1 MAPRLPRHVLLA
13 FATAAAGCHRE
24 AGPPFTPEQ
33 AQKTLRVE
41 DGFTIELVAAEPDV
55 ASPVAMEF
63 DEDGRMFVVEMPGYP
78 LDTRP
83 TGRIRLLE
91 DKDGDG
97 RFERSTV
104 FADGLVLPNS
114 VMRYQKGV
122 LVTAAPDVS
131 YLEDADGDGKAER
144 REKVLTGFA
153 FTNPQHMVNTPV
165 FGLDNWIYLAH
176 EGPAGAV
183 IYQDLFGDPGSAI
196 RFPGK
201 PEVSPVEI
209 GRHAVRFRPDTFELE
224 GRSGSSQF
232 GHAFDEWGRYFTLDN
247 SNHLRHEVIA
257 ARYLRRNPDLPVGD
271 AMQNISDHGS
281 NAKVFAITRRPRF
294 ELLTEPGEFTSACSL
309 TIDLGGVLT
318 PAGERSSFVAEPAQ
332 NLVHRDVWSENG
344 STFTARRAREGAEFL
359 ASTDS
364 WFRPVN
370 MTVGPDGALYVV
382 DYYRQMIEHPE
393 WASTHVHNH
402 AKDMY
407 AGQDRGRIWRITRT
421 GGAKRPAPPHL
432 GSATDEELV
441 AALAHDNRW
450 WRRTAQRLLVERG
463 RGDVAPR
470 LERLFAESPKPL
482 GRLHAL
488 WTLEGLGKLDDSL
501 VLAALDDTEAGVR
514 ENALRLAEPR
524 LARSPALVVKALGMA
539 EDESPKVRFQL
550 LATLGGV
557 DSAASRAAQEELL
570 RRDLEDDWV
579 QVAALTA
586 SPERASL
593 YLKAALVTGSAFI
606 ASETGGRGGFLRR
619 AAGAALARPAS
630 AELDGLLTRVAGTT
644 DAKADWWRAAVASGL
659 SRGAQ
664 ERGGLTVSARGRA
677 TLLDLAF
684 DRAAAVRRA
693 ALEMLFVAKAAGGP
707 RPDAAIRRAES
718 LASRPDAP
726 PDHRADAVRL
736 LAVLEPA
743 PRKELFQRLVDP
755 KEADDVQAA
764 AVQALGRIPGDDVG
778 TFLLGR
784 WRALSAT
791 VRGEAAEALLAE
803 PGRTRLLVAAMRKGE
818 VQTWT
823 LNFGQKRDLIM
834 NDDPEIRAL
843 ARPLLEQPPE
853 EREKVLKRYEAALD
867 REGDERRG
875 REVFDRVCAKCHR
888 KDGKGAQVGPD
899 LGSVRN
905 RAPSLLLADILLPS
919 RAIAQNYESYVVET
933 ASGDVLEGIVASQ
946 TPSAIALRR
955 EGALERVVPRSE
967 IRKMYASNLSAM
979 PADLEQ
985 QVDVQ
990 QMADLLALLTKR

>member
-1 MAPRLPRHVLLA
+1 MNHRLRRGVLLA
-13 FATAAAGCHRE
+13 FAVAAAGCRRE
-24 AGPPFTPEQ
+24 AGPPFAPAQ

-41 DGFTIELVAAEPDV
+41 DGFAIELVAAEPDV
-55 ASPVAMEF
+55 ASPVAVEF
-63 DEDGRMFVVEMPGYP
+63 DEDGRMFVAEMPGYP
-78 LDTRP
+78 LDTGP

-114 VMRYQKGV
+114 VMRFKKGV
-122 LVTAAPDVS
+122 LVTAAPDVW

-165 FGLDNWIYLAH
+165 YGLDNWIYLAH

-183 IYQDLFGDPGSAI
+183 IYPELFGDPGSAI
-196 RFPGK
+196 RFPGR
-201 PEVSPVEI
+201 PEVPPVDI
-209 GRHAVRFRPDTFELE
+209 GRHALRFRPDTFELE
-224 GRSGSSQF
+224 ARSGSSQF
-232 GHAFDEWGRYFTLDN
+232 GHAFDEWGHYFTLDN

-271 AMQNISDHGS
+271 AMQDISDHGS
-281 NAKVFAITRRPRF
+281 NAKVFAVTKRPRF

-309 TIDLGGVLT
+309 TIDLGGALT
-318 PAGERSSFVAEPAQ
+318 PTSERSSFVAEPAQ
-332 NLVHRDVWSENG
+332 NLVHRDIWAEKG
-344 STFTARRAREGAEFL
+344 STFTARRAREGEEFL

-393 WASTHVHNH
+393 WASTHVHKH
-402 AKDMY
+402 EKGMY
-407 AGQDRGRIWRITRT
+407 AGQDRGRIWRITST
-421 GGAKRPAPPHL
+421 GAGKREAPPHL

-441 AALAHDNRW
+441 AALAHENRW

-463 RGDVAPR
+463 RVEAVPR
-470 LERLFAESPKPL
+470 LQRLVVESPKPR

-488 WTLEGLGKLDDSL
+488 WTLEGLGKLDDAL
-501 VLAALDDTEAGVR
+501 VLAALGDAEAGVR

-524 LARSPALVVKALGMA
+524 LARSPALVAKALGLA
-539 EDESPKVRFQL
+539 KDESAKVRFQL
-550 LATLGGV
+550 LASLGSV
-557 DSAASRAAQEELL
+557 DRAPSRAVQEDLL

-579 QVAALTA
+579 QVVALSA
-586 SPERASL
+586 SPERASA
-593 YLKAALVTGSAFI
+593 YMKAALLPGSVFT
-606 ASETGGRGGFLRR
+606 ASETPGRAGFLRR
-619 AAGAALARPAS
+619 ASGAALGRPAS
-630 AELDGLLTRVAGTT
+630 AEVDALLSRVAGAI
-644 DAKADWWRAAVASGL
+644 DVKADWWRAAVASGL
-659 SRGAQ
+659 SRGAL
-664 ERGGLTVSARGRA
+664 ERGVLDVSARGRA
-677 TLLDLAF
+677 TLHDLAF
-684 DRAAAVRRA
+684 DRAPAVRRA
-693 ALEMLFVAKAAGGP
+693 ALEMLFVAKAGADP
-707 RPDAAIRRAES
+707 RPDAAIRRAEA
-718 LASRPDAP
+718 LAAQLDASS
-726 PDHRADAVRL
+726 DRRADAIRL
-736 LAVLEPA
+736 LAVLEPG

-755 KEADDVQAA
+755 READDVQAA
-764 AVQALGRIPGDDVG
+764 AVQALGRIPGDDIG
-778 TFLLGR
+778 TFLLGH
-784 WRALSAT
+784 WRAFSAP
-791 VRGEAAEALLAE
+791 VRSEAAEALLAE
-803 PGRTRLLVAAMRKGE
+803 PGRTRLLVGAMRRGD

-843 ARPLLEQPPE
+843 ARPLLEQAPE

-867 REGDERRG
+867 REGDPRRG

-888 KDGKGAQVGPD
+888 LDGKGAQVGPD

-905 RAPSLLLADILLPS
+905 HAPSLLLADILLPS

-985 QVDVQ
+985 QVDVAR
-990 QMADLLALLTKR
+990 MADLLALLTKR